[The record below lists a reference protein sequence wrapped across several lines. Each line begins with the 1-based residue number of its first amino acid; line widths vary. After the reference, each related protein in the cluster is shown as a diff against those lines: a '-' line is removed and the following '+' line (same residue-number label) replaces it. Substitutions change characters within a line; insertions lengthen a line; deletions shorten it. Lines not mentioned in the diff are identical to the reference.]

1 MIISPTYLDNYDYLW
16 YHYMRSKVVEPKG
29 DIMKQLSQAI
39 LAQYVKDNRR
49 IKGLTQEL
57 LCEKTGLNRATIGR
71 IERMQFVPS
80 IEQLEKL
87 ADVLSFDIASIFVEA
102 KPTMYTAFRGKYV
115 ENEDAESV
123 DHLFEMMLTA
133 RKQINIRKALSHEN

>member
-1 MIISPTYLDNYDYLW
+1 
-16 YHYMRSKVVEPKG
+16 
-29 DIMKQLSQAI
+29 MKQLSQSV
-39 LAQYVKDNRR
+39 LAQYVKENRR
-49 IKGLTQEL
+49 LKGFTQED

-87 ADVLSFDIASIFVEA
+87 AEVLSFDITSVFVEA
-102 KPTMYTAFRGKYV
+102 KPAIYTAFRGKYI

-123 DHLFEMMLTA
+123 EHLFEMMLAA
-133 RKQINIRKALSHEN
+133 RKQINLRKALINEK

>member
-1 MIISPTYLDNYDYLW
+1 
-16 YHYMRSKVVEPKG
+16 
-29 DIMKQLSQAI
+29 MKQLSQAI

-49 IKGLTQEL
+49 VKGFTQEL

-87 ADVLSFDIASIFVEA
+87 AEVLSFDVASVFVEV
-102 KPTMYTAFRGKYV
+102 KPTMHTAFRGKYV
-115 ENEDAESV
+115 ENEDSDSV
-123 DHLFEMMLTA
+123 DHLFEMMLAA
-133 RKQINIRKALSHEN
+133 RKQVNIRKALSHEN